1 MDKRLDS
8 RGRGWKQTATQ
19 VAPVAPAPRWIRLA
33 ISLIS
38 AHMRTTRGLRRVK
51 RTRCG
56 KHPHE
61 PQGAC
66 IRRSVLRPAV
76 VGHALGGVIHLV
88 ADVEVEIQLDAG
100 PLELGSILA
109 IIVEHHDICVEK
121 GEARVC
127 CLEFAVSDCGEG
139 LARVKKVVGIVFS
152 FWGECPTANGG
163 VVEFETIY
171 ARIQGR
177 ICARVEPEA
186 ERLGSVAERKKRV
199 GEGVGDGGSEMEGD
213 VVEDLVWHGVEG
225 CGHGGLWEEHPRAAG
240 PWI

>member
-8 RGRGWKQTATQ
+8 RGRGWKQMAIQ

-38 AHMRTTRGLRRVK
+38 AHMRTMRGSRRVK

-76 VGHALGGVIHLV
+76 VGHALGGVIHVV
-88 ADVEVEIQLDAG
+88 ADVDVKVQLYAG
-100 PLELGSILA
+100 PLELGSVLA
-109 IIVEHHDICVEK
+109 IVVEHHDIC
-121 GEARVC
+121 GEEDGARVFG
-127 CLEFAVSDCGEG
+127 LEFAVSDCGEG
-139 LARVKKVVGIVFS
+139 LAGVKKLVGIVFS
-152 FWGECPTANGG
+152 LWGECPAANGG

-171 ARIQGR
+171 ARIQGG
-177 ICARVEPEA
+177 IYARVEPEA
-186 ERLGSVAERKKRV
+186 EKLGSVAERKKRV
-199 GEGVGDGGSEMEGD
+199 GEGVGDGGGEMEGD
-213 VVEDLVWHGVEG
+213 VVEDLVWHG
-225 CGHGGLWEEHPRAAG
+225 L
-240 PWI
+240 